1 VAVVSPYLVAVCWT
15 HLSRAFLAPPCSG
28 RRGLLLTGGLVVSE
42 LSTEEVLLERAWSAG
57 RLLVNSSICT
67 TGERAIERER
77 IFAIEKAELFCA
89 KKTVVD
95 SQNETPLPLL
105 CNCAIVLHYL

>member
-1 VAVVSPYLVAVCWT
+1 MAVVSPYLVAVCWT

-28 RRGLLLTGGLVVSE
+28 GRGLLLTGGLVVSE

-77 IFAIEKAELFCA
+77 IVAIEKAQQEDRVWLTHKMKHHGLYC
-89 KKTVVD
+89 V
-95 SQNETPLPLL
+95 
-105 CNCAIVLHYL
+105 IVQ